1 MDRAIIGFL
10 SAAGLSVGMIYFQYN
25 NVTQSMNEVE
35 KRRSEFLS
43 GNASVLASLDDS
55 SFLESN
61 YKEFKNVINRKSFDS
76 RRKVE
81 WINLLKTA
89 KSQLDLAEMS
99 FEIYP
104 ARSIVQ
110 NHAELLVSVNVEII
124 ELKVSVLHDGKISE
138 LLSYL
143 NTHAPNDFS
152 VDTFDISRVERKTKN
167 DTDTQK
173 MINLEVLCTIKWYSL
188 DMIGEGNDLQS

>member
-1 MDRAIIGFL
+1 MSRK
-10 SAAGLSVGMIYFQYN
+10 V
-25 NVTQSMNEVE
+25 
-35 KRRSEFLS
+35 S

-81 WINLLKTA
+81 WINLLKSA

-110 NHAELLVSVNVEII
+110 NHAEHLI
-124 ELKVSVLHDGKISE
+124 
-138 LLSYL
+138 
-143 NTHAPNDFS
+143 
-152 VDTFDISRVERKTKN
+152 
-167 DTDTQK
+167 
-173 MINLEVLCTIKWYSL
+173 
-188 DMIGEGNDLQS
+188 